1 MAGETPWGNDDA
13 SWWHYQDQ
21 LMQEQEEA
29 ERIEECNRRLDEIR
43 DNALER
49 LKELRDE

>member
-1 MAGETPWGNDDA
+1 MAGETPWGNDDD
-13 SWWHYQDQ
+13 SWWHHQDQ